1 MRCFTCGLGFR
12 FGSRLIHEVTFK
24 ITIESEA
31 AIRPVSLAPLN
42 AIVCLVVAYISGV
55 AFGVNEDNSPLTAL
69 VFLFERLK
77 T

>member
-1 MRCFTCGLGFR
+1 MWCFTCGWSLR

-42 AIVCLVVAYISGV
+42 AIVCLVVAYVIGV
-55 AFGVNEDNSPLTAL
+55 TFGVNEDNSSLTAL